1 MGATARLEVIRLH
14 CARTTTSTLLFNGWR
29 LAVLA
34 AAAGLARSSAR
45 VTDCT
50 NVLHNLGLLAP
61 HERSFP
67 ASVVLRG
74 GGSSANF
81 NADGTQIV
89 DAYPKGADRSVRS
102 QAAGEGRAQNPT
114 GLLDTMEVREPLR
127 KADPSAPPVTRQ
139 DVLACQIG
147 EWYPAFSKHTL
158 KTKFIELSPEFVEYI
173 LADGLVLPVGCEA
186 PSAHTRGDGD
196 DDSWSDFTGSESE
209 NEGNG
214 SDADGNCDDGGQP
227 TKPKFDAIVDSMNKA
242 IEELGGEAFPKLMWS
257 CPRDATWINAGENI
271 RCVSAADVIM
281 LLKSSDFVVH
291 DLCHP
296 FDCCADGG
304 GERDGQGA
312 GVGDCDA
319 QGVDARGGV
328 ERASPGLGSGA
339 ESTAEDASRAAEAE
353 AEAWRRPRK
362 VVLALRKW
370 FDGLRTCMEFRC
382 FVRDEQLVG
391 ISQRDC
397 TQAFDFLMDSKRQI
411 IDVLSQ
417 FHSGSV
423 R

>member
-1 MGATARLEVIRLH
+1 
-14 CARTTTSTLLFNGWR
+14 
-29 LAVLA
+29 
-34 AAAGLARSSAR
+34 
-45 VTDCT
+45 
-50 NVLHNLGLLAP
+50 VLHSLGLLAP
-61 HERSFP
+61 HGRSFP
-67 ASVVLRG
+67 ARVVLRG
-74 GGSSANF
+74 GAGARSSSVKF
-81 NADGTQIV
+81 NADCTQIV
-89 DAYPKGADRSVRS
+89 DAYPKVVDRSVWN
-102 QAAGEGRAQNPT
+102 QADGEGCVQNST

-139 DVLACQIG
+139 DMLACQIG

-214 SDADGNCDDGGQP
+214 SDAGGSCDDGGQP
-227 TKPKFDAIVDSMNKA
+227 TKPKFDAIVESMNKA

-296 FDCCADGG
+296 FDCCADGR

-312 GVGDCDA
+312 GEGDCDA
-319 QGVDARGGV
+319 QGVEARGGV
-328 ERASPGLGSGA
+328 ERDCPLLGSGV
-339 ESTAEDASRAAEAE
+339 ENTAEDASGAAEG
-353 AEAWRRPRK
+353 EAWRRPRK

-397 TQAFDFLMDSKRQI
+397 TQAFDFLMDCKRQI

-417 FHSGSV
+417 FHMLSV